1 MLASLFSLTGSPL
14 NNQPVLIAVH
24 RPMPQ
29 TTMKPVTYAMAT
41 PAIVTTTSSTAPV
54 MQTVHVVHQ
63 IPAVTMATVA
73 AQPAVAVSSEP
84 QENGGGEHQ
93 ELKGEAWATWSS
105 FIKSTVGIDVGRGVL
120 SYSHYNHQALCGEFD
135 CVLVLFN
142 SYFVYTFCS
151 ESGAGPL
158 HHCLIYRR
166 GQSHHPELSGDS
178 SDNSYHRAA
187 RPARSA
193 PAPSKGYHTKRD
205 PSGANWYCC

>member
-1 MLASLFSLTGSPL
+1 MLASFCSLTGSPL

-93 ELKGEAWATWSS
+93 ELKGEAWMTWSS

-120 SYSHYNHQALCGEFD
+120 LQ
-135 CVLVLFN
+135 
-142 SYFVYTFCS
+142 
-151 ESGAGPL
+151 PL
-158 HHCLIYRR
+158 
-166 GQSHHPELSGDS
+166 
-178 SDNSYHRAA
+178 
-187 RPARSA
+187 
-193 PAPSKGYHTKRD
+193 
-205 PSGANWYCC
+205 